1 MPTQTHLTE
10 EPDIQRETN
19 SSIEDRMDSLA
30 GHAGDTGTVKRKNWL
45 VAYLRNK
52 SERFRISV
60 LIFLLIVGI
69 ASTIL
74 LAYFCYFKWL
84 PSIWEWGFEPITWRA
99 IFAAIGAIYLLL
111 GPFFP
116 YITLWGTI
124 SGIGELYSEEAANE
138 FETTIHEIEVKQSGY
153 EQILKE
159 NDPEGLIPMVTYSRI
174 ELEQYYKIGL
184 SQSRRSYQ
192 FSMIAM
198 WLGFLIIAFGIVSYI
213 VPASFINRNLVDGNF
228 QILTIS
234 SGIVIE
240 IIAALFL
247 GIYRDSIKRSTYF
260 YNRQI
265 FIHNALLAY
274 KIANSM
280 KEPDLSK
287 KLIIEKILEFGIS
300 AHSMESNQSIG
311 EKGSPAKMNAP
322 LG

>member
-1 MPTQTHLTE
+1 MPSQTHTKKSPPIPNE
-10 EPDIQRETN
+10 SNPSGADQIATPTGN
-19 SSIEDRMDSLA
+19 IEGSD
-30 GHAGDTGTVKRKNWL
+30 KPKKKNWL
-45 VAYLRNK
+45 VAYLKHK
-52 SERFRISV
+52 SERHRISV
-60 LIFLLIVGI
+60 LVSLVIVGI

-74 LAYFCYFKWL
+74 LAYFCYFAWL
-84 PSIWEWGFEPITWRA
+84 PAIWSWGFEPISWWRA
-99 IFAAIGAIYLLL
+99 IFALIGAFYLVV

-116 YITLWGTI
+116 YIALWGTI
-124 SGIGELYSEEAANE
+124 SGIGELYTEEASNE
-138 FETTIHEIEVKQSGY
+138 FETKIHEIEVKQSGY

-159 NDPEGLIPMVTYSRI
+159 KDTEGLIPMVTYSRI

-184 SQSRRSYQ
+184 SQTQRSYQ

-213 VPASFINRNLVDGNF
+213 VPASFINKNLVEGNF

-247 GIYRDSIKRSTYF
+247 GIYRNSINRSTYF
-260 YNRQI
+260 YNRQV

-287 KLIIEKILEFGIS
+287 RLIIEKILEFGIS
-300 AHSMESNQSIG
+300 ANPVES
-311 EKGSPAKMNAP
+311 K
-322 LG
+322 